1 MAGPRSAGSAA
12 KVPVIADLA
21 AIITWLDRHERL
33 VRVRSEVDPVHELA
47 GIAAR
52 FEGQPQAVLFERV
65 RGSRWPVFTGLY
77 WSRELLGALFGRG
90 ERELPQHVSQCIRDW
105 QQQPVAPV
113 VVDSGPVLQVSEKTV
128 DLARLPVP
136 VHAEKDGGPYFD
148 AGVVI
153 ARDPETGVR
162 NASIQRFRVVGP
174 DRLAINIDAGR
185 HLETYLERAAARGET
200 LPLTL
205 NVGVGPGLHF
215 CAATPAEA
223 APIDSDEL
231 GIASAFH
238 GQPLQLVAGT
248 VSPVEMVAHAMFA
261 LECEIVPGEVHE
273 EGPFAEVTGYYAS
286 VAPRPLVHVRR
297 VHRRR
302 QPVFHTILSGVEV
315 FNSVGLLGEAN
326 VLALLQKQVPG
337 VRDVW
342 FSHGGSGF
350 YHAIVQIAQK
360 RAGWAKQALM
370 AAFAA
375 FPPLKMVTVVD
386 EDVDIRNPSDVEWAM
401 ATRLDPQHGIVRI
414 DQAFGHGLNPTFPDY
429 LGSKVGFDATR
440 PFPHTPAWDRAR
452 VREVIL
458 EDHDIRLPG
467 RQKEAG

>member
-128 DLARLPVP
+128 DLTKLPVP